1 MSFRLEVRDV
11 DVQFKGLK
19 ALSEVTLGVGE
30 GEVLGL
36 IGPNGAGKSTLIN
49 VLTGALRP
57 TRGEVRID
65 GQRVRRWSL
74 TAASRAGV
82 ARTFQTTRVFEDWT
96 VARNVEVAAR
106 ASRSGAVPAHT
117 LAVAGLADLERER
130 AGDLSHGDVRKLGI
144 ALALATGPRTVLLDE
159 PTVGMTAPEVQE
171 VRRVIGDLR
180 GLGISIIVVDHN
192 MAFVM
197 GVTDRIEVLD
207 GGLQIARGTPE
218 EIRTNP
224 LVVEAYL
231 GASADA

>member
-1 MSFRLEVRDV
+1 MSLRLEVRDV

-19 ALSEVTLGVGE
+19 ALSGVTLGVAD

-57 TRGEVRID
+57 TRGEVCID
-65 GQRVRRWSL
+65 GRPVRRWSL
-74 TAASRAGV
+74 TAASRSGV

-96 VARNVEVAAR
+96 VRRNVDVAAR
-106 ASRSGAVPAHT
+106 SSRSGTDPAEL
-117 LAVAGLADLERER
+117 LAVAGLVGLEQER

-144 ALALATGPRTVLLDE
+144 AVALATGPRTVLLDE
-159 PTVGMTAPEVQE
+159 PTVGMTAPEVDD
-171 VRRVIGDLR
+171 VRRVIADLR

-207 GGLQIARGTPE
+207 GGTQIAHGTPE
-218 EIRTNP
+218 QIRNDP
-224 LVVEAYL
+224 LVIEAYL

>member
-1 MSFRLEVRDV
+1 MTYRLEVEAV

-19 ALSEVTLGVGE
+19 ALSNVTLGVAA

-57 TRGEVRID
+57 TRGEVRVA
-65 GQRVRRWSL
+65 GRRPRRWTL

-82 ARTFQTTRVFEDWT
+82 ARTFQTTRVFVDWSVLRNLQ
-96 VARNVEVAAR
+96 VAVH
-106 ASRSGAVPAHT
+106 ASRSGADAAQVLDVT
-117 LAVAGLADLERER
+117 GLGGMGAAR

-144 ALALATGPRTVLLDE
+144 ALALCTGPSTVLLDE
-159 PTVGMTAPEVQE
+159 PTVGMTPPEVDD
-171 VRRVIGDLR
+171 VRRVITDLR

-207 GGLQIARGTPE
+207 GGTQIARGTPE
-218 EIRTNP
+218 EIRTDP
-224 LVVEAYL
+224 LVIEAYL

>member
-1 MSFRLEVRDV
+1 MSFRLEVLDV

-19 ALSEVTLGVGE
+19 ALSDVTLGVAD

-65 GQRVRRWSL
+65 GKRVRGWSL
-74 TAASRAGV
+74 TTASRAGV

-96 VARNVEVAAR
+96 VQRNIEVAAR
-106 ASRSGAVPAHT
+106 SARSGADPAE
-117 LAVAGLADLERER
+117 LQAVAGLDGLGRER

-159 PTVGMTAPEVQE
+159 PTVGMTAPEVDD
-171 VRRVIGDLR
+171 VRRVIADLR
-180 GLGISIIVVDHN
+180 DLGISIIVVDHN

-207 GGLQIARGTPE
+207 GGIQIAGGTPE
-218 EIRTNP
+218 QIRTDP
-224 LVVEAYL
+224 LVIEAYL